1 MQLFD
6 ESCNHF
12 ADVFPVRDVE
22 GEILHPRPEHDG
34 RSGGHDHRLGLRPQ
48 KWTFSGIL
56 WVIFCL
62 HKTLSNVAKHHLT
75 KSIIL
80 LIILL

>member
-6 ESCNHF
+6 ESCKHF

-22 GEILHPRPEHDG
+22 GEILHPGPEHDG

-48 KWTFSGIL
+48 KWGAFKDPLDYKSSNRVKTF
-56 WVIFCL
+56 
-62 HKTLSNVAKHHLT
+62 
-75 KSIIL
+75 
-80 LIILL
+80 